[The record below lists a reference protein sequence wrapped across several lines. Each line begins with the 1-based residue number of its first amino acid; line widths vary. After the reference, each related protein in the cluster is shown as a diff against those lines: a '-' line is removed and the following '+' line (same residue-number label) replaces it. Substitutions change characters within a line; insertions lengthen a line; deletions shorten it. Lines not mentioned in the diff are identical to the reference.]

1 MLQPVAWLVVGCH
14 RSGTSLFTSILKDL
28 GGKLPSNLL
37 RPSLTNI
44 RGFNESWHWVQTND
58 LILERMGLTWDSI
71 VPTTKCIESQS
82 FVDSQKKYVAKAFL
96 QGFPKNVQLD
106 GPLIVKDPRIC
117 RTFPVWERAL
127 IELESNIKIFLP
139 VRHPF
144 EVIQSLISRDGFKP
158 QKACYIWIWNLIEAL
173 IFTKKHNPEIIIYDK
188 LILNPTNYLSDI
200 FGTNLPVNINQKI
213 DLKLNHNKS
222 AKNFFPAKEE
232 PFRTA
237 IDLFNQVYDLKTP
250 SSDLVEYCEKIRYHS
265 QFVGDFEKRI
275 LNRKVN
281 GLLKNSS
288 HKKDDFSD
296 NASKETLRLKSKSYF
311 ALKDKFLTFLN
322 IYEKSQ

>member
-1 MLQPVAWLVVGCH
+1 MLPPVVWLVLGCH
-14 RSGTSLFTSILKDL
+14 RSGTSLFSSILNGL
-28 GGKLPSNLL
+28 GGNLPSNLL

-44 RGFNESWHWVQTND
+44 RGFNESWHWVQAND

-96 QGFPKNVQLD
+96 QGFPKNDQLD
-106 GPLIVKDPRIC
+106 GPLIIKDPRIC

-144 EVIQSLISRDGFKP
+144 EVIQSLVSRDGFKP

-188 LILNPTNYLSDI
+188 LILNPTNYLSDV

-213 DLKLNHNKS
+213 DSKLNHNKLARNLFPV
-222 AKNFFPAKEE
+222 AKE

-237 IDLFNQVYDLKTP
+237 IDLYDQIYNLRKP
-250 SSDLVEYCEKIRYHS
+250 SSNLVLFCEKIRYHS

-275 LNRKVN
+275 LIKKIK
-281 GLLKNSS
+281 GLLNNRS
-288 HKKDDFSD
+288 HEKKGEI
-296 NASKETLRLKSKSYF
+296 ACETSLTMRSWSKSSF
-311 ALKDKFLTFLN
+311 ALKNKFLKFLN
-322 IYEKSQ
+322 IHEKSQ